1 MTSRKGISTT
11 ADPISAGGWHTINQ
25 AHQRVSSAD
34 TSGLSSEGVLMIQ
47 GHYVAQEK
55 GGVQLVVTVDPAA
68 IDRKIAIR
76 MVNDQIEGRTPRS
89 NTLADTKFRR

>member
-11 ADPISAGGWHTINQ
+11 ADAIPAGGWQPINQ
-25 AHQRVSSAD
+25 AHQRVSSTD
-34 TSGLSSEGVLMIQ
+34 TRGPSSEGLLLVQ
-47 GHYVAQEK
+47 GRYVAQDK

-76 MVNDQIEGRTPRS
+76 RVNDQIEGRTLRS
-89 NTLADTKFRR
+89 NTLADTKFQR